1 MSYNNQYFW
10 DIVLK
15 INEKNDGKITFSKNL
30 ETLIFGFSERLKNS
44 TNISNLQIEY
54 GKDLLELLE
63 SEICMIKQEQKT
75 MGIWLIGRILK

>member
-30 ETLIFGFSERLKNS
+30 ENLIFGFSERLKNS

-75 MGIWLIGRILK
+75 MGIWLIERILK

>member
-10 DIVLK
+10 DLVLK

-30 ETLIFGFSERLKNS
+30 ENLIFGFSERLKNS

-75 MGIWLIGRILK
+75 MGIWLIERILK